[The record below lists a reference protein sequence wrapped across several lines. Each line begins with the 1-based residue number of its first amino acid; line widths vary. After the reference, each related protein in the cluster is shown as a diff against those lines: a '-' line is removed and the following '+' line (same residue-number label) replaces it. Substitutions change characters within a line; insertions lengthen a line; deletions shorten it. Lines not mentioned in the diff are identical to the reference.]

1 MNTRRRLLLALGA
14 GALAGPTALIAQAQ
28 PKMVRIGFPSLVNA
42 RSVPWI
48 AAFDRRLMELGYIE
62 GKNIAIEFQNA
73 EGKFE
78 RLSEITAEMVRHNV
92 DLLLAG
98 GAEAVARAARQAT
111 STIPIVVVAV
121 DYDPVAAGYA
131 ASLARPGGNVT
142 GVFSNQ
148 LELAVKRLELLKQA
162 LPKISRVAVLWDEI
176 SVTQLKPTEA
186 AAKGLGL
193 QVQALEMRNYPYDYA
208 SAFGAATR
216 ERAQAIVPLMS
227 PLMFRTEEQ
236 IIRMA
241 KENSL
246 PTMAGLPNFAESGG
260 LMSYGADLPSMYRR
274 AAELADQILKG
285 ARAADMPIEQPTHFQ
300 LVINMKTAKSL
311 GIKIPDII
319 LVRADKVIE

>member
-1 MNTRRRLLLALGA
+1 MTNRRRLLLALGA
-14 GALAGPTALIAQAQ
+14 GALAAPRALLAQAQ
-28 PKMVRIGFPSLVNA
+28 QKMVRIGFPSLINA
-42 RSVPWI
+42 RSAPWI
-48 AAFDRRLMELGYIE
+48 AAFDRRLLDLGYIE

-78 RLSEITAEMVRHNV
+78 RLPEIAAEMVRHNV

-98 GAEAVARAARQAT
+98 GAQAVADAARRAT
-111 STIPIVVVAV
+111 RTIPIVVIAV
-121 DYDPVAAGYA
+121 DYDPVAAGFA
-131 ASLARPGGNVT
+131 ASLGRPGGNVT

-162 LPKISRVAVLWDEI
+162 LPKISRVAVLWDQI

-186 AAKGLGL
+186 AAKGLNL
-193 QVQALEMRNYPYDYA
+193 QLQALEMRDYPYDYA
-208 SAFGAATR
+208 SALGAATR
-216 ERAQAIVPLMS
+216 GRAQAILPLMS

-236 IIRMA
+236 LIKTA
-241 KENSL
+241 KEHSL

-274 AAELADQILKG
+274 GAELADRILQG
-285 ARAADMPIEQPTHFQ
+285 ARPADMPIEQPTHFD

-311 GIKIPDII
+311 GIKISDSM
-319 LVRADKVIE
+319 LLRADKVID

>member
-1 MNTRRRLLLALGA
+1 MNSRRRLLLALGA
-14 GALAGPTALIAQAQ
+14 GAVAGPTALLAQCQ
-28 PKMVRIGFPSLVNA
+28 RKVVRIGIPAMVSA
-42 RSVPWI
+42 RSAPWH

-98 GAEAVARAARQAT
+98 GPEAPARAARQAT

-162 LPKISRVAVLWDEI
+162 LLDGRGKPLLFQHEYGKSRTPALAVFVMRRSP
-176 SVTQLKPTEA
+176 SV
-186 AAKGLGL
+186 G
-193 QVQALEMRNYPYDYA
+193 
-208 SAFGAATR
+208 
-216 ERAQAIVPLMS
+216 
-227 PLMFRTEEQ
+227 
-236 IIRMA
+236 
-241 KENSL
+241 
-246 PTMAGLPNFAESGG
+246 
-260 LMSYGADLPSMYRR
+260 
-274 AAELADQILKG
+274 
-285 ARAADMPIEQPTHFQ
+285 
-300 LVINMKTAKSL
+300 
-311 GIKIPDII
+311 
-319 LVRADKVIE
+319 

>member
-1 MNTRRRLLLALGA
+1 ML
-14 GALAGPTALIAQAQ
+14 AQAQ
-28 PKMVRIGFPSLVNA
+28 QKIVRIGIPSIVNA
-42 RSVPWI
+42 RSTPWHV
-48 AAFDRRLMELGYIE
+48 AFDRRLMELGYID

-78 RLSEITAEMVRHNV
+78 RLTEITAEMVRHNV

-98 GAEAVARAARQAT
+98 GAEAPARAARQAT
-111 STIPIVVVAV
+111 STIPIVLVAV

-162 LPKISRVAVLWDEI
+162 LPKISRVAVLWDQI
-176 SVTQLKPTEA
+176 SFTQLKPTEA

-216 ERAQAIVPLMS
+216 ERANAILPLMS
-227 PLMFRTEEQ
+227 PFMFRSEEQ

-246 PTMAGLPNFAESGG
+246 ATMAGLPNFAEAGG

-285 ARAADMPIEQPTHFQ
+285 AKPADMPIEQPTHFE
-300 LVINMKTAKSL
+300 LVINMNTAKSL

-319 LVRADKVIE
+319 RLRADKVIE